1 MLTVTKAWK
10 DALGCI
16 NIPYRDRLNPPNDL
30 KIEYEQIDT
39 SAQNSASVA
48 VSGRVSYSDESEV
61 MNLSLDYSAS
71 KAVATLEPN
80 EWALD
85 GDMTFIGESDTHA
98 GWVSDVMSKAD
109 GTFDANPKLTL
120 TWTSVQTIAI
130 PGLSVW
136 WSSLLN
142 EWASEF
148 KVSAYNGLT
157 LVSQTT
163 FTNNAVTNFYEGAIS
178 GYDKVEIEIIKW
190 CLPYRRARIEN
201 VCMGF
206 TVYIAKSEVLTAE
219 HSMSSDLLS
228 FTLPDDYFTF
238 DIDNVSEEWNPD
250 NPTGRYAYLLERQ
263 RVTVKYAFKINGAYE
278 WHTVGT
284 YFMSDWTT
292 PQNGI
297 SASFTAR
304 SLIDF
309 MTKKFVPSSITGYTY
324 GDEISLKE
332 LATKAF
338 QQAGLP
344 TDADGSVKWEI
355 ADELDDIDVVI
366 PYTTSESEGVTTYS
380 WDFDYSCAEVIQLCA
395 NAGCAVIRPNENGDI
410 CIKMP
415 SQVVGDY
422 YIDQFVAY
430 SNGEYELSKALKT
443 VNINDGELIYTPTG
457 SVDSGEEQAISNPL
471 LQGED
476 ERTAECAWV
485 SDLLLKRK
493 SIDGEFRADP
503 RLQPLDVITN
513 VNKYA
518 QNRVYI
524 TDVKWTYAGAFKGTY
539 AGKVLKSIPLVNN
552 IGEQYLGYAYAG
564 EYGGNV

>member
-1 MLTVTKAWK
+1 
-10 DALGCI
+10 
-16 NIPYRDRLNPPNDL
+16 
-30 KIEYEQIDT
+30 
-39 SAQNSASVA
+39 
-48 VSGRVSYSDESEV
+48 
-61 MNLSLDYSAS
+61 
-71 KAVATLEPN
+71 
-80 EWALD
+80 
-85 GDMTFIGESDTHA
+85 
-98 GWVSDVMSKAD
+98 
-109 GTFDANPKLTL
+109 
-120 TWTSVQTIAI
+120 
-130 PGLSVW
+130 
-136 WSSLLN
+136 
-142 EWASEF
+142 
-148 KVSAYNGLT
+148 
-157 LVSQTT
+157 
-163 FTNNAVTNFYEGAIS
+163 
-178 GYDKVEIEIIKW
+178 
-190 CLPYRRARIEN
+190 
-201 VCMGF
+201 
-206 TVYIAKSEVLTAE
+206 
-219 HSMSSDLLS
+219 MSSDLLS

-238 DIDNVSEEWNPD
+238 EIDNINEDWNPD
-250 NPTGRYAYLLERQ
+250 NPSGVYAYLIERQ
-263 RVTVKYAFKINGAYE
+263 RVNVQYAFKINGAYE

-355 ADELDDIDVVI
+355 ADELDEIDVVI
-366 PYTTSESEGVTTYS
+366 PYTTSESEGATTYS

-430 SNGEYELSKALKT
+430 SNGEYGLSKALKT

-493 SIDGEFRADP
+493 SITGEFRADP